1 MKTGAFSLAFSLL
14 LPAVA
19 WAHGVHDGAAHWPHA
34 VQVAQAAP
42 AALPSLGDAGEMT
55 PLQERKLGDRI
66 AREMFRDPSFFDDP
80 VLT

>member
-1 MKTGAFSLAFSLL
+1 MGMALGLFVPLMVPGHGAHE
-14 LPAVA
+14 
-19 WAHGVHDGAAHWPHA
+19 AHGWQAPHA

-42 AALPSLGDAGEMT
+42 QALPSLGDAGEMT

-80 VLT
+80 VLTQ